1 MDAVSRRKYE
11 MSVRVVEFITAHPD
25 TEPGQ
30 SLLEGELKELR
41 VRFEQAAAAQRTGLI
56 EVQTGTETKRSK
68 RRELLAGPIAH
79 FADIGQLAAR
89 DGHEVRNTFRFKPSA
104 DTHAAFRNAA
114 GAMHTAAVEHQE
126 LLLKQGASASVFE
139 LFAQLLE
146 QYDAA
151 AALSSHG
158 RAAHTAATAELH
170 VLGREIVQVVR
181 AMDVR
186 NRVRFK
192 DDRQLLGAWIN
203 ASTVFG
209 SKRPAAGDSAEPG
222 AGGDQGGPSGGT
234 PAGGDVRPAV

>member
-1 MDAVSRRKYE
+1 MEAVSRRKYE
-11 MSVRVVEFITAHPD
+11 MSVRVDEFITAHPD

-41 VRFEQAAAAQRTGLI
+41 VRFERAAAAQRSGLI
-56 EVQTGTETKRSK
+56 DVRTGTETKRSK

-89 DGHEVRNTFRFKPSA
+89 DGHGVRNAFRFKPSA
-104 DTHAAFRNAA
+104 DSFAAFRNAA
-114 GAMHTAAVEHQE
+114 GAMHDAAVENKE
-126 LLLKQGASASVFE
+126 LLLKQGASESVFD
-139 LFAQLLE
+139 LFGQLLE

-151 AALSSHG
+151 GALSSQG
-158 RAAHTAATAELH
+158 RAAHTAATTELQ
-170 VLGREIVQVVR
+170 VLGSEIAQVVR

-209 SKRPAAGDSAEPG
+209 SKRAGGGAPSESDGG
-222 AGGDQGGPSGGT
+222 AGQGGSEGGT
-234 PAGGDVRPAV
+234 PAGGDVRPAA

>member
-1 MDAVSRRKYE
+1 
-11 MSVRVVEFITAHPD
+11 MSVRVDEFITAHPD

-30 SLLEGELKELR
+30 ALLEGELKELR

-56 EVQTGTETKRSK
+56 EVKTGAETKRNK

-89 DGHEVRNTFRFKPSA
+89 EGHEVRNTFRFKPSA
-104 DTHAAFRNAA
+104 DTYAAFRSAA
-114 GAMHTAAVEHQE
+114 GSMFTAAVEHKE
-126 LLLKQGASASVFE
+126 LLLKQGASESVFA
-139 LFAQLLE
+139 LFGQLLE

-151 AALSSHG
+151 GALSSQG
-158 RAAHTAATAELH
+158 RATHTAATPELQ
-170 VLGREIVQVVR
+170 VLGLEIVQVVR

-192 DDRQLLGAWIN
+192 DDRQLLGEWIN

-209 SKRPAAGDSAEPG
+209 LKRSGAGASAEPG
-222 AGGDQGGPSGGT
+222 AGADQGGSEGGT
-234 PAGGDVRPAV
+234 PAGGGVQPAA